1 MCYVEVNACYVE
13 VNAYYVEVNV
23 CVADS
28 GQVVMTRRMAVE
40 GEEEEEE
47 ELHAS
52 LCHRQQE
59 TCPVAPSR
67 PSAQGLSKVSR

>member
-1 MCYVEVNACYVE
+1 MEVNACYVE
-13 VNAYYVEVNV
+13 VNTCYVEVNV

-28 GQVVMTRRMAVE
+28 GQVVTTRRMAVE
-40 GEEEEEE
+40 GEGEEEPLESP
-47 ELHAS
+47 S

-67 PSAQGLSKVSR
+67 PSAQGPSKVSR

>member
-1 MCYVEVNACYVE
+1 ME

-40 GEEEEEE
+40 GEGEEEE
-47 ELHAS
+47 ELHES
-52 LCHRQQE
+52 PPSPCHRQQE